1 MVRRST
7 ALALLVAA
15 AAALTGCSATAT
27 AVPAGRSATPV
38 TATTAA
44 SKATA
49 AAVAQPAAKASKP
62 KTPAATGSAA
72 AALATLAVKGRAP
85 KTGYSRDQFGAAWAD
100 VDRNGCDTRNDVLRR
115 DLTAVRLTAD
125 ANGCQVAAGTLPD
138 PYSGTRIAFT
148 RGAATSSE
156 VQIDHVV
163 ALSNAWQTGA
173 LTLPADQREAL
184 ANDPL
189 NLLAVDGRLNEQK
202 SDGDAA
208 TWLPP
213 NRAVRC
219 AYVARQVAV
228 KARYR
233 LWVTPPEKAAITRV
247 LVTCPGQP
255 LPTGAPI
262 ATTSRAPVATA
273 APSAAAPAATP
284 VAPADPGATVSY
296 SSCSAV
302 RAAGKAPLT
311 KGQPG
316 YSSNLDRDHDGV
328 ACE

>member
-1 MVRRST
+1 MV
-7 ALALLVAA
+7 LLVG

-27 AVPAGRSATPV
+27 AVPADRSAAP
-38 TATTAA
+38 AD
-44 SKATA
+44 KA
-49 AAVAQPAAKASKP
+49 
-62 KTPAATGSAA
+62 TPAAVTEPSATASQRTPPHASGSPA

-85 KTGYSRDQFGAAWAD
+85 TTGYSRAEFGAAWAD
-100 VDRNGCDTRNDVLRR
+100 VNRNGCDTRNDVLRR
-115 DLTAVRLTAD
+115 DLTAVRLAAGT
-125 ANGCQVAAGTLPD
+125 NGCQVAAGTLAD
-138 PYSGTRIAFT
+138 PYSGTRIAFL
-148 RGAATSSE
+148 RGASTSSE

-233 LWVTPPEKAAITRV
+233 LWVTPPEKDAIIRV
-247 LVTCPGQP
+247 LAGCPGQP
-255 LPTGAPI
+255 LPRVDDTDTAS
-262 ATTSRAPVATA
+262 TTSPEPSTPSTADTA
-273 APSAAAPAATP
+273 APAPLT
-284 VAPADPGATVSY
+284 VAPEPALPNPTVSY
-296 SSCSAV
+296 RNCGAV
-302 RAAGKAPLT
+302 RAAEKAPLA

-316 YSSNLDRDHDGV
+316 YRSRLDADDDGV
-328 ACE
+328 ACQ